1 MYSSRTSAASLLQV
15 WPSLLLLLL
24 LLLLLILLLIAFV
37 LLVGEVEEE

>member
-24 LLLLLILLLIAFV
+24 LLLLILLLIAFV